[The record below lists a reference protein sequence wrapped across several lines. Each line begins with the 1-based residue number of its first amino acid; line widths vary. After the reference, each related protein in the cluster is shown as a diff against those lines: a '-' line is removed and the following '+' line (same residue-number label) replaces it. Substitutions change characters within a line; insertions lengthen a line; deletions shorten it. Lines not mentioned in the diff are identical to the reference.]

1 MPVTSTPSAYKRH
14 HLRTPNATP
23 LPNGLQDP
31 SNILDPTD
39 SDCDHPESS
48 SAPSHNKLLSSL
60 VSRTTGSESD
70 SSNIT
75 LSGSLSRLFHDSHT
89 KKLREHEASIA
100 FPWWSSRR
108 LIYYKFGECPD
119 YLKDNEFIV
128 SRYRAHYT
136 YLESWISIFHVHNE
150 TGNIWSHLAPFFV
163 TLAIM
168 IGHLIMVDLHP
179 NASAIDY
186 AIVSIFLGCVAYTLI
201 TSSLFHLHLGVSREA
216 FVFFGC
222 LDYSGISASIFG
234 GSASIAYYFLY
245 CDPRARVGWISAL
258 AFINLVGIIGP
269 MFTFWSGS
277 RFRSGRAAVYLS
289 SGACSCAPVIYYLTT
304 YGSQYLPSLSTS
316 FAIPGLLLMMF
327 LYVFG
332 TFIYVM
338 RIPERF
344 APGYF
349 DCWFHSHMNWHF
361 FVVAASWTLYA
372 ALRSMVHWRL
382 DSEHVCPV

>member
-128 SRYRAHYT
+128 SSTFSLFPIAFTTPTFKDPLAMIQSYDVLTVAFPIIYEYDSSVSVLT
-136 YLESWISIFHVHNE
+136 KYPLPLLCLLNS
-150 TGNIWSHLAPFFV
+150 GNIWSHLAPFFV

-269 MFTFWSGS
+269 MFT
-277 RFRSGRAAVYLS
+277 
-289 SGACSCAPVIYYLTT
+289 
-304 YGSQYLPSLSTS
+304 
-316 FAIPGLLLMMF
+316 
-327 LYVFG
+327 
-332 TFIYVM
+332 
-338 RIPERF
+338 
-344 APGYF
+344 
-349 DCWFHSHMNWHF
+349 
-361 FVVAASWTLYA
+361 
-372 ALRSMVHWRL
+372 
-382 DSEHVCPV
+382 

>member
-128 SRYRAHYT
+128 SSTFSLFPIAFTTPTFKDPLAMIQSYDV
-136 YLESWISIFHVHNE
+136 L

-269 MFTFWSGS
+269 MFT
-277 RFRSGRAAVYLS
+277 
-289 SGACSCAPVIYYLTT
+289 
-304 YGSQYLPSLSTS
+304 
-316 FAIPGLLLMMF
+316 
-327 LYVFG
+327 
-332 TFIYVM
+332 
-338 RIPERF
+338 
-344 APGYF
+344 
-349 DCWFHSHMNWHF
+349 
-361 FVVAASWTLYA
+361 
-372 ALRSMVHWRL
+372 
-382 DSEHVCPV
+382 